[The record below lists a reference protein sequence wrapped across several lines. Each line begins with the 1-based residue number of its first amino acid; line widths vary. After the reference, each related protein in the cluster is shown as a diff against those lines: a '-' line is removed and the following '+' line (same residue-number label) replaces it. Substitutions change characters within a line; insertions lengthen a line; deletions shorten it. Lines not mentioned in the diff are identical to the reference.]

1 MSIDP
6 RALKNMLSW
15 VIGGSQGG
23 YTRFLIL
30 QTLHESPSNANQL
43 ATLLGKDYTTIRHH
57 LKVLEENKMVIAVGK
72 DYAKSYV
79 LASFIEENYI
89 LLEDISKAAQL
100 KAKKL
105 KNRFLDGTKT
115 FYYLSQISN
124 KNRGL
129 FWTFRFPS
137 LKSALLLI

>member
-1 MSIDP
+1 M
-6 RALKNMLSW
+6 
-15 VIGGSQGG
+15 
-23 YTRFLIL
+23 RFLIL

-79 LASFIEENYI
+79 LASFIEENYK
-89 LLEDISKAAQL
+89 LLEDISEAAQL

-115 FYYLSQISN
+115 FYYLNLISN